1 MYLFIYLF
9 VGFFTPGSDKVL
21 ATAYHLEQ
29 VFKSLY
35 PLNHDLESHLGVSIG
50 RYPEDVYDGY
60 GTSRGNPWFIA
71 TATFTELY
79 YLAMKEWRQNGL
91 VINDINRPFFQHILS
106 TNTIDSKSYAPGS
119 LELDQIIYKTS
130 KFADQFL
137 HTIQYHQDRNGSM
150 SEQFDRNI
158 GYMAGA
164 RDLTW
169 SHAAVLTAIKAR
181 EGTLLV

>member
-1 MYLFIYLF
+1 MIHL
-9 VGFFTPGSDKVL
+9 GFFTPGSDKML

-35 PLNHDLESHLGVSIG
+35 PLNQNTNAGQLGTSIG

-79 YLAMKEWRQNGL
+79 YLAMKEWRQKGL
-91 VINDINRPFFQHILS
+91 VINDVNRPFFQRILS
-106 TNTIDSKSYAPGS
+106 NEHIAVNTFYTPGS
-119 LELDQIIYKTS
+119 LELDQIMYKTS

-137 HTIQYHQDRNGSM
+137 ATIQYHQHRNGSM
-150 SEQFDRNI
+150 SEQFDRYI

-169 SHAAVLTAIKAR
+169 SHAAVLSAIKAR
-181 EGTLLV
+181 EGTLFV